1 MAGRTVDL
9 NCDMG
14 ESFGAWR
21 LGADDALLAIVTS
34 VSVACGF
41 HAGDPATI
49 DSVVGRA
56 LDRGLGVGAHPSYPD
71 LQGFGRRSMAVAAD
85 ELESIV
91 LYQTAAL
98 AGIVRAHG
106 HELNHVKLHGALYTD
121 AARDDRLARACVR
134 AVRRLDPGL
143 LLFAPAGSAVE
154 QAGAGVGLRVVREA
168 FADRRYIEDGSLRSR
183 DMPDAVI
190 TEPADAAA
198 QAVAIALRGRIE
210 TVTSPPVAVAADTIC
225 VHGDNPA
232 AAAVARAVRDAL
244 EAAGVPVQ
252 GMRRVGS
259 REA

>member
-1 MAGRTVDL
+1 MAGKTVDL

-34 VSVACGF
+34 VNVACGF

-49 DSVVGRA
+49 DGVVGRA
-56 LDRGLGVGAHPSYPD
+56 LDRGLAVGAHPSYPD

-91 LYQTAAL
+91 LYQIAAL

-106 HELNHVKLHGALYTD
+106 GALNHVKLHGALYTD

-134 AVRRLDPGL
+134 AVRRLDRGL
-143 LLFAPAGSAVE
+143 LLFAPAGSAME
-154 QAGAGVGLRVVREA
+154 RAGAGAGLRIVREA
-168 FADRRYIEDGSLRSR
+168 FADRRYNEDGSLRGRHMSN
-183 DMPDAVI
+183 AVI

-198 QAVAIALRGRIE
+198 QAVAIALRGQTE
-210 TVTSPPVAVAADTIC
+210 TATSLPVAIAADTIC

-244 EAAGVPVQ
+244 ESAGVPVR
-252 GMRRVGS
+252 GMHRIGS
-259 REA
+259 PEV